1 MPTFNRRFLLGLVS
15 INYTV
20 DQLWFY
26 DKHTIEVRVM
36 WVKYRWELHTSA
48 VYENLPE
55 IEI

>member
-1 MPTFNRRFLLGLVS
+1 MPTFSRRFLLGLVS
-15 INYTV
+15 INYAV

-36 WVKYRWELHTSA
+36 WIKYKWELHTSA
-48 VYENLPE
+48 IYENLPE